1 MRRWGR
7 QATAA
12 LPGDGPPA
20 ARRGWWRHHH
30 RHGVGEDGQPCPWHR
45 RARDAVG
52 HSLRIRLVLLFLV
65 LACMTTITFVGGVQ
79 KALSV
84 GWREAARPLLMD
96 YVDRLTG
103 EIGTPPSVER
113 AQAIVQRLP
122 IHLRIE
128 GPTVNWASHPDI
140 QRPDWMRDH
149 RPRNPKERWLDDGDE
164 GHRLLQRT
172 TADGHS
178 IEFGLNA
185 MTWEQKPRV
194 AWVTLSV
201 LLLLTGLSY
210 VYVRHLLRPLD
221 DIRRG
226 ARRFGEGDF
235 GEPIPVRHAHRPDE
249 LGQLAATINTMG
261 EDIHQMLEA
270 KRALLLA
277 MSHELRS
284 PLTRARLNT
293 ELLPEG
299 PDVGPQR
306 EALMRDLG
314 EMAHL
319 ISDLLESERL
329 AGRHAALHREPTNL
343 PELAREVITEL
354 EVRHECA
361 DDIVVI
367 ADPALPVLAL
377 DRGRL
382 RLVLRNLLDNSL
394 RHCEPTASPPELHLR
409 STPTGVELEV
419 RDHGPGVPPE
429 HLARMAQAFYR
440 PDVARQRATGGVGL
454 GLYLCRLV
462 AQAHGGQFELRNAS
476 PGLSVR
482 ITLPAEPAQVAP
494 TKG

>member
-7 QATAA
+7 SAA
-12 LPGDGPPA
+12 AQLPGEPPQTE
-20 ARRGWWRHHH
+20 RRGWWRHRH
-30 RHGVGEDGQPCPWHR
+30 RLGEDGQPCPWHR

-128 GPTVNWASHPDI
+128 GPVVNWVSHPDI
-140 QRPDWMRDH
+140 QRPDWMRD
-149 RPRNPKERWLDDGDE
+149 RGPRNPKERWLDDGDE

-172 TADGHS
+172 TADGHF

-343 PELAREVITEL
+343 PELAREVIAEL
-354 EVRHECA
+354 EVRHDCA
-361 DDIVVI
+361 TDIVI
-367 ADPALPVLAL
+367 FADPALPVLAL

-409 STPTGVELEV
+409 STPMGVELEV

-429 HLARMAQAFYR
+429 HLVRMAQAFYR

-482 ITLPAEPAQVAP
+482 ITLPAEPAQVTP
-494 TKG
+494 SKG

>member
-7 QATAA
+7 QATAE

-20 ARRGWWRHHH
+20 ARRGWWRHSH
-30 RHGVGEDGQPCPWHR
+30 RHGEDGQPCPWHR

-128 GPTVNWASHPDI
+128 GPVVNWVSHPDI
-140 QRPDWMRDH
+140 QRPDWMRD
-149 RPRNPKERWLDDGDE
+149 RGPRNPKERWLDDGDE

-172 TADGHS
+172 TADGHF

-343 PELAREVITEL
+343 PELAREVIAEL
-354 EVRHECA
+354 EVRHDCA
-361 DDIVVI
+361 NDIVVI

>member
-7 QATAA
+7 SAA
-12 LPGDGPPA
+12 AQLPGEPPQTE
-20 ARRGWWRHHH
+20 RRGWWRHHH
-30 RHGVGEDGQPCPWHR
+30 RHGEDGQPCPWHR

-128 GPTVNWASHPDI
+128 GPTVNWVSHPDI
-140 QRPDWMRDH
+140 QRPDWMRD
-149 RPRNPKERWLDDGDE
+149 RSQRNPKERWLDDGDE

-249 LGQLAATINTMG
+249 LGQLAVTINTMG

-343 PELAREVITEL
+343 PELAREVIAEL
-354 EVRHECA
+354 EVRHDCA
-361 DDIVVI
+361 NDIVVI

-476 PGLSVR
+476 PGLSVKV
-482 ITLPAEPAQVAP
+482 TLPGEPA
-494 TKG
+494 GM

>member
-7 QATAA
+7 SAA
-12 LPGDGPPA
+12 AQLPGEPPQTE
-20 ARRGWWRHHH
+20 RRGWWRHHH
-30 RHGVGEDGQPCPWHR
+30 RHGEDGQPCPWHR

-128 GPTVNWASHPDI
+128 GPVVNWVSHPDI
-140 QRPDWMRDH
+140 QRPDWMRD
-149 RPRNPKERWLDDGDE
+149 RGPRNPKERWLDDGDE

-172 TADGHS
+172 TADGHF

-249 LGQLAATINTMG
+249 LGQLAVTINTMG

-343 PELAREVITEL
+343 PELAREVIAEL
-354 EVRHECA
+354 EVRHDCA

-394 RHCEPTASPPELHLR
+394 RHCEPTTSPPELHLR

-476 PGLSVR
+476 PGLSVKV
-482 ITLPAEPAQVAP
+482 TLPGEPA
-494 TKG
+494 GM